1 MYLYISVPGYLLTM
15 GNATSRD
22 PVGLCHSPARP
33 ASSVHRIPPY
43 TPPSDKPLI
52 LFINPQRGINI
63 APSPQ
68 HARGERDVVNDG
80 NTFAASTGI
89 RECGRRTF
97 NSTLSTLRLLP
108 APVAN
113 PSSLLDLPIRVGFSV
128 CIYLFLSLRVVSV
141 GPNAVE
147 CRVKLVLNPRLIPWN
162 AMSTLWQDISKSREG
177 EESCISRC

>member
-1 MYLYISVPGYLLTM
+1 MYISVPGYLLTM

-22 PVGLCHSPARP
+22 PVGPCHSPARP
-33 ASSVHRIPPY
+33 APFVHRTPPY

-68 HARGERDVVNDG
+68 HAREERDVVNDG

-97 NSTLSTLRLLP
+97 NSTLSLSRPPLLPCLHPPRTLRP
-108 APVAN
+108 FSIC
-113 PSSLLDLPIRVGFSV
+113 PSVLASA
-128 CIYLFLSLRVVSV
+128 CLSLSVPRCVSV
-141 GPNAVE
+141 GSNAVE
-147 CRVKLVLNPRLIPWN
+147 CRVKLVLSPRLIPWN
-162 AMSTLWQDISKSREG
+162 AMSIL
-177 EESCISRC
+177 

>member
-1 MYLYISVPGYLLTM
+1 MCIRARALRIPTYISVPGYLLTM

-22 PVGLCHSPARP
+22 PMGPYHPPARP
-33 ASSVHRIPPY
+33 APSVHRTPPY

-63 APSPQ
+63 APSPL

-97 NSTLSTLRLLP
+97 NSLSLS
-108 APVAN
+108 VS
-113 PSSLLDLPIRVGFSV
+113 PSLSLS
-128 CIYLFLSLRVVSV
+128 LFLSFAVTLPPTRPPRILRPSTILRSSRVRPCVRLPCVCALTLSV
-141 GPNAVE
+141 RL
-147 CRVKLVLNPRLIPWN
+147 CR
-162 AMSTLWQDISKSREG
+162 T
-177 EESCISRC
+177 

>member
-1 MYLYISVPGYLLTM
+1 MYISVPGYLLTM

-22 PVGLCHSPARP
+22 PVGPCHSPARP
-33 ASSVHRIPPY
+33 APFVHRTPPY

-68 HARGERDVVNDG
+68 HAREERDVVNDG

-97 NSTLSTLRLLP
+97 NSTLSLALRYSP
-108 APVAN
+108 ACARREPFV
-113 PSSLLDLPIRVGFSV
+113 PSRFAVRVGFSV
-128 CIYLFLSLRVVSV
+128 CVSLSVPRCVSV
-141 GPNAVE
+141 GSNAVE
-147 CRVKLVLNPRLIPWN
+147 CRVKLVLSPRLIPWN
-162 AMSTLWQDISKSREG
+162 AMSIL
-177 EESCISRC
+177 

>member
-1 MYLYISVPGYLLTM
+1 MYHLTRHIRVCECAPHVSTYISVPGYLLTM

-22 PVGLCHSPARP
+22 PVGPYHSPARP
-33 ASSVHRIPPY
+33 APSVHYRTPPY

-97 NSTLSTLRLLP
+97 NSTLSRPPLLSCLR
-108 APVAN
+108 
-113 PSSLLDLPIRVGFSV
+113 PSRTLLDSPVCVGFSV
-128 CIYLFLSLRVVSV
+128 CVSLSIRASLSDLMQWNV
-141 GPNAVE
+141 G
-147 CRVKLVLNPRLIPWN
+147 WN
-162 AMSTLWQDISKSREG
+162 
-177 EESCISRC
+177 

>member
-1 MYLYISVPGYLLTM
+1 MYISVPGYLLTM

-22 PVGLCHSPARP
+22 PVGPCHSPARP
-33 ASSVHRIPPY
+33 APFVHRTPPY

-68 HARGERDVVNDG
+68 HAREERDVVNDG

-97 NSTLSTLRLLP
+97 NSTLSLALRYSPACARHEPFIPSRFARPCWLLRLL
-108 APVAN
+108 V
-113 PSSLLDLPIRVGFSV
+113 S
-128 CIYLFLSLRVVSV
+128 LSLSLSLGASPLNLMRWNV
-141 GPNAVE
+141 G
-147 CRVKLVLNPRLIPWN
+147 
-162 AMSTLWQDISKSREG
+162 
-177 EESCISRC
+177 

>member
-1 MYLYISVPGYLLTM
+1 MYISVPGYLLTM

-22 PVGLCHSPARP
+22 PVGPCHSPARP
-33 ASSVHRIPPY
+33 APFVHRTPPY

-68 HARGERDVVNDG
+68 HAREERDVVNDG

-97 NSTLSTLRLLP
+97 NSTLSLSPSVTPLP
-108 APVAN
+108 APAAN
-113 PSSLLDLPIRVGFSV
+113 PSSLLDLPVRVGFSV
-128 CIYLFLSLRVVSV
+128 CVSLSLCPSV
-141 GPNAVE
+141 
-147 CRVKLVLNPRLIPWN
+147 RLRWI
-162 AMSTLWQDISKSREG
+162 
-177 EESCISRC
+177 